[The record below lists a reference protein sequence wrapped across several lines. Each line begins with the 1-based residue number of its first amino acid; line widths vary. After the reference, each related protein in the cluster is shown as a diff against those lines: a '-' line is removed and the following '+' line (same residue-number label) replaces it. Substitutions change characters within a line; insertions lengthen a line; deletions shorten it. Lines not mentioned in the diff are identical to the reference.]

1 MFKMYNRRVNNNCSN
16 ACVKGRRPLHTE
28 PARVARVA
36 VIAVIAILAT
46 IGAAVAA
53 TTTGAAA
60 SPLHALVN
68 SDLRLSLASSGTQRV
83 PLLSAMKEPSA
94 NATPQAL
101 PPALQHI
108 IDVENSASETPQA
121 PAAGPSGI
129 VALLLLAF
137 GALLVAV
144 GIARLRR
151 PSSATRR
158 LARYMGDLRESR
170 STGLQKGSG
179 RWRLSFARRAIAS
192 ATEAIGSRLSKYS
205 PGSYSAQ
212 IRHILM
218 LRGNRKRLGFAP
230 FLGTQAFGSV
240 VGCAL
245 GLWLGATMGAG
256 GLSVQ
261 LLLGPVLGAFAGA
274 YLPYYRLVRQVSK
287 QQRVLLRIL
296 PATLDFLAI
305 NVEAGMGLDAAIQ
318 AVSHHWTNE
327 LTQEFALLLVDFQ
340 IGKPRRN
347 AWRDF
352 AHRTDVQ
359 EISSFVTAVLQNEQ
373 VGGSIG
379 PLLRAQAAYLR
390 TRRRQR
396 AEEIARVAPVKMLVP
411 MVLFIFPSILIVL
424 LAPAVLQFIGVLG
437 QGVLGK

>member
-1 MFKMYNRRVNNNCSN
+1 M
-16 ACVKGRRPLHTE
+16 
-28 PARVARVA
+28 ARVAI
-36 VIAVIAILAT
+36 IAVISILAT
-46 IGAAVAA
+46 IGAAVATA
-53 TTTGAAA
+53 TTSAAA
-60 SPLHALVN
+60 SPLHTFVN
-68 SDLRLSLASSGTQRV
+68 TDLRLSLASSG
-83 PLLSAMKEPSA
+83 PSTT
-94 NATPQAL
+94 ATPQAL
-101 PPALQHI
+101 PPALQQI
-108 IDVENSASETPQA
+108 IDVENSAGEMPQT
-121 PAAGPSGI
+121 PAAGPSGM
-129 VALLLLAF
+129 VAVLLLAF

-144 GIARLRR
+144 GIARLRT

-158 LARYMGDLRESR
+158 LARYMGDIRESR
-170 STGLQKGSG
+170 STGRNGSG
-179 RWRLSFARRAIAS
+179 RWRLSFAQRAIAS
-192 ATEAIGSRLSKYS
+192 APEAIGSRLSKYS

-212 IRHILM
+212 IRHLLM

-230 FLGTQAFGSV
+230 FLGAQAFGSV
-240 VGCAL
+240 AGCAL
-245 GLWLGATMGAG
+245 GFWLGAMIGAEG
-256 GLSVQ
+256 AALPLV
-261 LLLGPVLGAFAGA
+261 LGSVLGAFAGA
-274 YLPYYRLVRQVSK
+274 YVPYYRLVTQVSK
-287 QQRVLLRIL
+287 QQRVLLRLL

-373 VGGSIG
+373 MGGSIG
-379 PLLRAQAAYLR
+379 PLLRAQADYLR

-424 LAPAVLQFIGVLG
+424 LAPAVLQFIGVLD